1 MLTVGRKPRI
11 DCTFLRTYNLQN
23 QSGSI
28 SIIFLPSAKPGDMPP
43 LEFGAPIQRDLFRCG
58 VGVVV
63 VVQKEKPVVMLE
75 KDVVV
80 GGDRAGEDGDG
91 VGNFG
96 VGGGGFNRSCC
107 CILVA
112 QILGWRAI
120 PSRAKLGELI
130 LAESKKMSRAA

>member
-1 MLTVGRKPRI
+1 
-11 DCTFLRTYNLQN
+11 
-23 QSGSI
+23 
-28 SIIFLPSAKPGDMPP
+28 MPP
-43 LEFGAPIQRDLFRCG
+43 LEFGAPIQRDLFRRG

-130 LAESKKMSRAA
+130 LAESKKKTSRAA

>member
-1 MLTVGRKPRI
+1 
-11 DCTFLRTYNLQN
+11 
-23 QSGSI
+23 
-28 SIIFLPSAKPGDMPP
+28 
-43 LEFGAPIQRDLFRCG
+43 
-58 VGVVV
+58 
-63 VVQKEKPVVMLE
+63 MLE
-75 KDVVV
+75 KDVV

-120 PSRAKLGELI
+120 PSRAKPGELI
-130 LAESKKMSRAA
+130 LAELEKNEPSRVGKPRRKGESSRAGLPDRESVAAFPIQSG